1 MLPPEAKVFA
11 DDVSLNYSSSLPY
24 IAFDGINI
32 DDSGGNNNHHLDSG
46 ENVNLITRL
55 KNWGISATNVK
66 ADLFATDTFIT
77 IHSSHSDFGNIASGD
92 TANNSSN
99 PFIVESSSNTPLGH
113 TANFT
118 LVITTNEGSVDTSH
132 FHIVVGKY
140 HYLVWDPSPDQSS
153 GPVIDA
159 TLQSLGYSG
168 IFTQILPFDK
178 LDNYI
183 AVFVSCGIYSNNYV
197 ILDGSQEANALINY
211 LNNNGRMYLEGGD
224 VWYYDPLYMNGYDF
238 GLIFGINAT
247 EDGSSDLTSVLGQHG
262 TFTDAMSFTYSG
274 ENYWIDHI
282 SPTGTGFLIFQNSS
296 PVYDCGVAND
306 AGTYRTVGVSWE
318 FSGLT
323 NGSPPSTKMALADS
337 IMHFFMRSG
346 IQEKPKSDIS
356 YPRTFGLSQN
366 YPNPFHKLTNIKYS
380 LPGAQQVSISV
391 FDVSGRHIRTLVNQ
405 KQKAGNHSI
414 TFDGSKLSE
423 GIYFIKL
430 KTDNNTASRKCII
443 LR

>member
-238 GLIFGINAT
+238 G
-247 EDGSSDLTSVLGQHG
+247 DL
-262 TFTDAMSFTYSG
+262 
-274 ENYWIDHI
+274 
-282 SPTGTGFLIFQNSS
+282 FL
-296 PVYDCGVAND
+296 
-306 AGTYRTVGVSWE
+306 E
-318 FSGLT
+318 
-323 NGSPPSTKMALADS
+323 
-337 IMHFFMRSG
+337 
-346 IQEKPKSDIS
+346 
-356 YPRTFGLSQN
+356 
-366 YPNPFHKLTNIKYS
+366 
-380 LPGAQQVSISV
+380 
-391 FDVSGRHIRTLVNQ
+391 
-405 KQKAGNHSI
+405 
-414 TFDGSKLSE
+414 
-423 GIYFIKL
+423 
-430 KTDNNTASRKCII
+430 
-443 LR
+443 

>member
-1 MLPPEAKVFA
+1 
-11 DDVSLNYSSSLPY
+11 
-24 IAFDGINI
+24 
-32 DDSGGNNNHHLDSG
+32 
-46 ENVNLITRL
+46 
-55 KNWGISATNVK
+55 
-66 ADLFATDTFIT
+66 
-77 IHSSHSDFGNIASGD
+77 
-92 TANNSSN
+92 
-99 PFIVESSSNTPLGH
+99 
-113 TANFT
+113 
-118 LVITTNEGSVDTSH
+118 
-132 FHIVVGKY
+132 
-140 HYLVWDPSPDQSS
+140 
-153 GPVIDA
+153 
-159 TLQSLGYSG
+159 
-168 IFTQILPFDK
+168 
-178 LDNYI
+178 
-183 AVFVSCGIYSNNYV
+183 
-197 ILDGSQEANALINY
+197 
-211 LNNNGRMYLEGGD
+211 
-224 VWYYDPLYMNGYDF
+224 
-238 GLIFGINAT
+238 
-247 EDGSSDLTSVLGQHG
+247 
-262 TFTDAMSFTYSG
+262 MSFTYSG